1 MNNDWIVGTLQS
13 AFNTWNDKL
22 AEIWSL
28 ITTTPQNFR
37 GGSVWTAI
45 VGVNDALKA
54 VGYGLLAL
62 FFAMSIFQSAVS
74 FRDFQRPEFVL
85 RHFIRFLLA
94 KVAVGSAMEIM
105 TAIFS
110 VCGGVV
116 ETVMSSVGGMA
127 AAGVTVPQEIADAVN
142 GVGFLQSIPL
152 WLVSFLGSLFI
163 TVMSFILIL
172 TVYGRFFRLYLFTAL
187 APLPLASFA
196 GESTSFAGKA
206 FLKSYIGVCMEG
218 AVIVL
223 ACLIFSAFMSGSA
236 PVVDTSLSAVTMA
249 WQYIG
254 ETIFNMLV
262 LVGLVKGAER
272 IAGEMCGLA
281 AWKRGGQKPRRFLS
295 VPVRCDRDPVF
306 QAYPLNGAALRVGED
321 DLIPHLA
328 LQPPVFQQRPEPGSQ
343 HNQHQHRQHPVGDQ
357 RVGGGPLGI
366 DLRAQSPPGQRR
378 QEPQPDQEAEH
389 RPEQQAQKGQD
400 QDENTQLN
408 KDRHVQNLPF
418 FDTSIIS
425 YPEKRVK
432 KLGFHA
438 KIKQKLCARI
448 TY

>member
-22 AEIWSL
+22 VEIWSL

-54 VGYGLLAL
+54 VGYGLLVL

-236 PVVDTSLSAVTMA
+236 PVADTSLSAVTMA

-272 IAGEMCGLA
+272 IVREMFGL
-281 AWKRGGQKPRRFLS
+281 
-295 VPVRCDRDPVF
+295 
-306 QAYPLNGAALRVGED
+306 
-321 DLIPHLA
+321 
-328 LQPPVFQQRPEPGSQ
+328 
-343 HNQHQHRQHPVGDQ
+343 
-357 RVGGGPLGI
+357 
-366 DLRAQSPPGQRR
+366 
-378 QEPQPDQEAEH
+378 
-389 RPEQQAQKGQD
+389 
-400 QDENTQLN
+400 
-408 KDRHVQNLPF
+408 
-418 FDTSIIS
+418 
-425 YPEKRVK
+425 
-432 KLGFHA
+432 
-438 KIKQKLCARI
+438 
-448 TY
+448 